1 MMAADVPPGLEE
13 EYDTLQEELEDEKR
27 EHSDLVQR
35 RGELMERIQSQEREL
50 DQLKKNITTHEA
62 KVCKIL
68 CGKQSR

>member
-35 RGELMERIQSQEREL
+35 RGELMERIQSQREL
-50 DQLKKNITTHEA
+50 DQLKKNIITHEA